1 MPPKVFL
8 SSSLAAVV
16 YRFSLYTNA
25 VTTEVTFTSCDHYQL
40 PTALA
45 IGITCWLLVVTKV

>member
-1 MPPKVFL
+1 MSPKVFL

-45 IGITCWLLVVTKV
+45 IEITCWLLVVTPV